1 MHLCVI
7 TLLSSRIFAAMK
19 KSDIHFD
26 IELDSQNVPNK
37 IYWDATDNPNEG
49 LSDTRAIAVSIW
61 DHYHQGTMK
70 MDLWTKDMEVLDMKR
85 FVIEIMDG
93 LASTVES
100 ATGDQTMARDIM
112 SLCQVLSRRVKEEM
126 KQQK

>member
-1 MHLCVI
+1 
-7 TLLSSRIFAAMK
+7 MK
-19 KSDIHFD
+19 KSDIHFSV
-26 IELDSQNVPNK
+26 ELDNQNVPDK

-61 DHYHQGTMK
+61 DHYHQGTLK

-93 LASTVES
+93 LASTIES
-100 ATGDQTMARDIM
+100 ATGDEPMARDIM

-126 KQQK
+126 KQQQQK

>member
-1 MHLCVI
+1 MSCYASLFFC
-7 TLLSSRIFAAMK
+7 LIFVPMK
-19 KSDIHFD
+19 KSEIHFSV
-26 IELDSQNVPNK
+26 ELDKHNVPDK

-49 LSDTRAIAVSIW
+49 LSDTRAIAVSVW
-61 DHYHQGTMK
+61 DHYNNGTLK

-93 LASTVES
+93 LASTIES
-100 ATGDQTMARDIM
+100 ATGDEQMARDMM

>member
-1 MHLCVI
+1 
-7 TLLSSRIFAAMK
+7 MK
-19 KSDIHFD
+19 KSEIHFSV
-26 IELDSQNVPNK
+26 ELDNHNVPDK

-49 LSDTRAIAVSIW
+49 LSDTRAIAVSVW
-61 DHYHQGTMK
+61 DHYNNGTLK

-93 LASTVES
+93 LASTIES
-100 ATGDQTMARDIM
+100 ATGDEQMARDMM

-126 KQQK
+126 KEKK

>member
-1 MHLCVI
+1 
-7 TLLSSRIFAAMK
+7 MK
-19 KSDIHFD
+19 KSAINFN
-26 IELDSQNVPNK
+26 IELDSQNVPDK

-61 DHYHQGTMK
+61 DHYHNGTLK

-93 LASTVES
+93 LASTIES
-100 ATGDQTMARDIM
+100 ATGDQHMASDIM